1 MPDAGRASQT
11 EWGLT
16 LTRED
21 IIQQINDI
29 DVETTKLI
37 ARQKYLREKRV
48 NLILKAHGIE
58 PGKTIVRVTPDG
70 PPSMYGLEF
79 IICGPDMRERFG
91 LDRKP
96 HIMGH
101 MMRKNGTG
109 RTTRIFPLRTH
120 WEIVTADELAMERV

>member
-1 MPDAGRASQT
+1 MHDPRRKKQ

-16 LTRED
+16 LTREE

-29 DVETTKLI
+29 EVETKKLVDRKF
-37 ARQKYLREKRV
+37 ALRNKRV
-48 NLILKAHGIE
+48 GLILKMHGIE

-79 IICGPDMRERFG
+79 IVCGPDMRAKFSVEY
-91 LDRKP
+91 KP

-109 RTTRIFPLRTH
+109 RTTRVFPLRTH
-120 WEIVTADELAMERV
+120 WEIVSAEELAMERV